1 MRPPMTSRLQTVC
14 AILIFLAAMPA
25 VWVGLD
31 AYEERQKIMSL
42 KPSELPGAVLYF
54 TSPG

>member
-1 MRPPMTSRLQTVC
+1 MTSRIQAVC
-14 AILIFLAAMPA
+14 AILVFLAAMPA

-42 KPSELPGAVLYF
+42 KPSELPGSVLYF